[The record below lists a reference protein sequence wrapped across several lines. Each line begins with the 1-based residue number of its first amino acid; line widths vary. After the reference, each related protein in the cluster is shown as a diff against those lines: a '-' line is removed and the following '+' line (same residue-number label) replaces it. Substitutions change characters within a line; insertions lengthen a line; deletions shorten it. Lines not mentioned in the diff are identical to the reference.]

1 MGLVVRLYDIVSPNK
16 FKLNIGLSPY
26 GSFTQITNSE
36 DPNGEWLPSTSGT
49 TSLTHRNYRTDPICI
64 TNNDPPISGSTC
76 FVYSPL
82 EFDTRYFIK
91 LQDTLNVIDNCET
104 SPCINGSELR
114 HIIESIYISDS
125 KTFECYDKIKFE
137 VDYECLDD
145 NSETD
150 CEIGVSFVTYEIV
163 VSDIDVFLNDS
174 GYPTTS
180 IYSYNPSTTAL
191 TYLFDSTYNSSDI
204 ANTRNKIWVYDAQ
217 AASLLEYNITLN
229 PFSQTFNRTITSVFT
244 NAGLC
249 AINDT
254 TLINISGYDVYEIDI
269 TTNVASATLK
279 WSMLSGRVVAGDYMY
294 TTTNKLIVTNRTF
307 NPHVSSHITQYD
319 YTTGNVEMDLDIT
332 ADIPEPYGIFEYG
345 SNIYIVNS
353 NGKVYQITDTSPY
366 TLTLVDD
373 IPITV
378 YGASQIPEKITEDFT
393 PVQ

>member
-1 MGLVVRLYDIVSPNK
+1 M
-16 FKLNIGLSPY
+16 
-26 GSFTQITNSE
+26 
-36 DPNGEWLPSTSGT
+36 
-49 TSLTHRNYRTDPICI
+49 
-64 TNNDPPISGSTC
+64 
-76 FVYSPL
+76 
-82 EFDTRYFIK
+82 
-91 LQDTLNVIDNCET
+91 
-104 SPCINGSELR
+104 
-114 HIIESIYISDS
+114 
-125 KTFECYDKIKFE
+125 
-137 VDYECLDD
+137 DYECLDD